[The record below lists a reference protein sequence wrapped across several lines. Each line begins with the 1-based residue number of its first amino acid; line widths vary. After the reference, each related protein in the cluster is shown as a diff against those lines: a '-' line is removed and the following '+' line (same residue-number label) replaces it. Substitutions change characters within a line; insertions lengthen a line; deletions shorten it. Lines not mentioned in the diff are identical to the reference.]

1 MLDEQSMAEGLTRE
15 VLLQG
20 LDVTSDELVNGT
32 RKDCENPLTKFPVD
46 LQKCAKFMGIHQR
59 KL

>member
-1 MLDEQSMAEGLTRE
+1 MAKRLTQE

-32 RKDCENPLTKFPVD
+32 RKECENPLTKLPVD